1 MNNWRAQRTIMRS
14 MPSSI
19 DEKAQ
24 SSIDPKTMGVKIS
37 NRMRIS
43 LFT

>member
-1 MNNWRAQRTIMRS
+1 MDWRAQRTIMRR

-24 SSIDPKTMGVKIS
+24 SSIEPKIMGVNIS
-37 NRMRIS
+37 KRIRII
-43 LFT
+43 LVI